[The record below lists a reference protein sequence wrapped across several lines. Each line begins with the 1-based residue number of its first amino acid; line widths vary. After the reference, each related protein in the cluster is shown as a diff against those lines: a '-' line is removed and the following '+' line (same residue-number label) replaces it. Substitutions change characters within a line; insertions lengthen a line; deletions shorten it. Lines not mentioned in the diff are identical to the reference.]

1 MKLSK
6 MALASAIAG
15 LLSCGTAYAQSGWG
29 EPSTVQQTAFEY
41 NSYYAQDYDERA
53 GSKERGV
60 EGEADPDALPS
71 QPDVADEEA
80 EESFGNGAGTL
91 LNPCCNLGDE
101 WRIFQNECL
110 DCRGITVNGWL
121 GWNPFT
127 WNTSNP
133 SDRFNGPVTW
143 TDRSNETTMNQLY
156 LFAEK
161 AVDNGG
167 CGFDWGWRIDG
178 MYGTDA
184 RFTTAQHLET
194 RGYFSDPKWST
205 QRFYGP
211 ALPQFYLQAAYNDLT
226 VKVGHYYAPVGYEV
240 VPTTGNFFPSLP
252 YTFQYGEPFT
262 FTGVQATWQYS
273 ETVAIG
279 GGIQQGWDNLDAG
292 GNPNTGFNITYV
304 ENFSDGAS
312 LAWTS
317 VVGNEPTLST
327 ATNRPRYLQT
337 VVYSRPLSRISERL
351 NYVAQSDFGYQ
362 QNGDVDGSRAL
373 WYGLNQYLFYKVSD
387 CMSYG
392 IRAEWFRD
400 QEGTRVGGFLGTTP
414 DGSTRGLSNNRFGY
428 AGSFY
433 EITIGAN
440 WKYSANTTIRPY
452 VRFDWFSG
460 DSLNA
465 TGGNPNLPFDNGTG
479 NSQTLIGGDIVTVF

>member
-6 MALASAIAG
+6 LALASAIAG
-15 LLSCGTAYAQSGWG
+15 LLSAGTAYAQSGLG
-29 EPSTVQQTAFEY
+29 QPSSVQQTAFEY

-53 GSKERGV
+53 GAKERGV
-60 EGEADPDALPS
+60 EGEADPQALPS
-71 QPDVADEEA
+71 QPDAPADE

-91 LNPCCNLGDE
+91 LNPCCCLGDE

-127 WNTSNP
+127 WNTSSP
-133 SDRFNGPVTW
+133 ADRFNGPVTW

-161 AVDNGG
+161 ATDTGG

-184 RFTTAQHLET
+184 RFTTASGLET
-194 RGYFSDPKWST
+194 RGYFTSPKWST

-211 ALPQFYLQAAYNDLT
+211 ALPQAYVEGAYNDLK
-226 VKVGHYYAPVGYEV
+226 VKIGHFYAPVGYEV
-240 VPTTGNFFPSLP
+240 VPTTGNFFPNLP

-273 ETVAIG
+273 ENVAIG
-279 GGIQQGWDNLDAG
+279 GGAMQGWDNFDASS
-292 GNPNTGFNITYV
+292 PNTGFNVTYV

-312 LAWTS
+312 LAITAVAS
-317 VVGNEPTLST
+317 NELTQNST
-327 ATNRPRYLQT
+327 WRNRYLQT
-337 VVYSRPLSRISERL
+337 NVYSRPLSGISDRL

-362 QNGDVDGSRAL
+362 NDAL
-373 WYGLNQYLFYKVSD
+373 LSGKDAYWYGLNQYLFYKVSD

-400 QEGTRVGGFLGTTP
+400 QDGYRVGGFLG
-414 DGSTRGLSNNRFGY
+414 DNVVGGSSRGLPTTRYGY
-428 AGSFY
+428 PGSFY
-433 EITIGAN
+433 EVTIGAN

-460 DSLNA
+460 GTDPA
-465 TGGNPNLPFDNGTG
+465 VNPTNLRPFDDGTG
-479 NSQTLIGGDIVTVF
+479 NSQTLVGGDIVTIF